1 MSDIILNKISILM
14 LSNILSN
21 SSENFRPYIFFI
33 LDNYC
38 IFQLFTLYGSTQY
51 GGCMTSLSIKNLY
64 YLKFSGMLDNIL
76 DNISYIHTAFKSY
89 FLLESLYV
97 KLLLDIVEYI
107 FYMIEV
113 WTPWWYVKLY
123 GTNTF

>member
-1 MSDIILNKISILM
+1 MLGKILEKMTIEIL
-14 LSNILSN
+14 
-21 SSENFRPYIFFI
+21 FR
-33 LDNYC
+33 
-38 IFQLFTLYGSTQY
+38 
-51 GGCMTSLSIKNLY
+51 MTSLIRHFEYYHIWQKIGNAVYFDNIKYY

-113 WTPWWYVKLY
+113 WTPWWYVKRC